1 MCIRDRP
8 YGVDDAWYNAAL
20 APDLLE
26 RDLEH
31 SVYRVLEEA
40 YGVVIAQ
47 AEQTVAALAA
57 GAEEAEL
64 LQVEP
69 GAPLLQVVRLASTT
83 GTTGT
88 ASAAPVEYCASLYR
102 TDRYRLRGRV
112 VREAG

>member
-1 MCIRDRP
+1 M
-8 YGVDDAWYNAAL
+8 

-88 ASAAPVEYCASLYR
+88 TGTASAAPVEYCASLYR